1 MTLTKK
7 VIGGT
12 VLFVFLLVVVLIVV
26 IATFDL
32 NRLKPAINQKVTAEL
47 HRPFAINGD
56 LGVQWMRQPDQVGW
70 RKWVPWPHLHAEDVV
85 LGNHPG

>member
-47 HRPFAINGD
+47 RAVDASARSGR
-56 LGVQWMRQPDQVGW
+56 L
-70 RKWVPWPHLHAEDVV
+70 A
-85 LGNHPG
+85 